1 MLLDSLRAVRRELLL
16 CVMTLLL
23 LTAYV
28 VRTSERLPERV
39 ATHFDVKGR
48 ADGWMT
54 RGDHAL
60 FMVGFASGT
69 MLVLGGFF
77 YLVRFLPEGCW
88 NIPNRGFHLAPE
100 NRKVTED
107 FMLAGGLKLTA
118 AVLAFFAVLH
128 LLLLRANAKEVPRI
142 DGFGLALATCV
153 LLGYL
158 AVWRRG
164 LFRYFSQ
171 VPKKTRR

>member
-1 MLLDSLRAVRRELLL
+1 MLLDSLRTVRRELVICLAALALL
-16 CVMTLLL
+16 S
-23 LTAYV
+23 AYV
-28 VRTSERLPERV
+28 VGTSDQLPERV
-39 ATHFDVKGR
+39 ATHFDARGR

-54 RGDHAL
+54 RGDHAR
-60 FMVGFASGT
+60 FMVGFAGGT

-77 YLVRFLPEGCW
+77 YLVRFLPEGFW

-100 NRKVTED
+100 NRQATAD

-118 AVLAFFAVLH
+118 AVVAFFGVLH
-128 LLLLRANAKEVPRI
+128 LLVLRANAKPVPSI

-158 AVWRRG
+158 AVWLRG
-164 LFRYFSQ
+164 LFRHFSQ